1 MLAALLAAQQVHRAL
16 PDEPPPFSWETVPLF
31 MHSQN
36 QSGPFNETALKFMAQ
51 YPLITIGGGH
61 DRGVH
66 KCCNEEKVV
75 VAARGIK
82 GYNSSGRIL
91 YYQNT
96 LINFPQTHLATISHD
111 LLLHDK
117 SGNLVSFGQFYT
129 LCTRY
134 RF

>member
-75 VAARGIK
+75 VAARGI
-82 GYNSSGRIL
+82 IL
-91 YYQNT
+91 A
-96 LINFPQTHLATISHD
+96 PPVR
-111 LLLHDK
+111 LLPAARCPF
-117 SGNLVSFGQFYT
+117 S
-129 LCTRY
+129 
-134 RF
+134 